1 MMSFYMEFITAVSCY
16 GANVGG
22 VLLLKD
28 AICKCVF
35 GVIVVDRHSDLRDD
49 RSVVKTGAHEVDG
62 AACDFYARFDRLTLG
77 MKSTEARE
85 KRRMDIDDAVRECIH
100 KFFPADTHIS
110 RKADEVW
117 RIGLGSR
124 ENGCIEVRLGR
135 EVFAF
140 KNRRRYIPALGA
152 FKDLGIGMIHQ
163 HFKLVDVFS
172 ATENIALSMGSGE
185 KFDLKK
191 VHDKARA
198 ICEKYEFALD
208 LDQKVYEMSVSQKQT
223 LEIVKVLYRGADILI
238 LDEPTAV
245 LTPQETEKLFS
256 VIRNMKADGKA
267 VIIITH
273 KLHEVL
279 SISDRVA
286 ILRKGE
292 YVGDIATKDADEA
305 KLTEMMVGEKV
316 ELNIERPEPVNP
328 VKRLD
333 IEHLT
338 VRSAEGITVLDDASF
353 PVYGGEILG
362 IAGISG
368 NGQKELLEAI
378 AGLQPAESGASIEY
392 YAPDAAAPVQLVGK
406 SPKAIREAGIH
417 LSFVPEDRL
426 GMGLVGSM
434 GMTDNMMLKSYG
446 KGHSPIV
453 DRKAPLALAET
464 IKKELGVVT
473 PDLNTP
479 VSRLSGGNVQ
489 KVLVGRELAADPIV
503 LMTAYAVRG
512 LDINTSYTIYHLL
525 NEQKK
530 RGVAVI
536 YVGEDLDVLLELC
549 DRILVLCGGK
559 VSGIVPGRGA
569 TKRDVGMMMTQLGGN
584 EAHA

>member
-1 MMSFYMEFITAVSCY
+1 MAQ
-16 GANVGG
+16 
-22 VLLLKD
+22 
-28 AICKCVF
+28 
-35 GVIVVDRHSDLRDD
+35 
-49 RSVVKTGAHEVDG
+49 
-62 AACDFYARFDRLTLG
+62 
-77 MKSTEARE
+77 TEY
-85 KRRMDIDDAVRECIH
+85 AVRLQH
-100 KFFPADTHIS
+100 VTKTFGPVVANKDVS
-110 RKADEVW
+110 
-117 RIGLGSR
+117 LGVR
-124 ENGCIEVRLGR
+124 RGEILALLGENGSGKTTLMNMIAGIYYPDEGEIYVGDKAVTIRSPR
-135 EVFAF
+135 D
-140 KNRRRYIPALGA
+140 AL
-152 FKDLGIGMIHQ
+152 DLGIGMIHQ
-163 HFKLVDVFS
+163 HFKLVDVFT
-172 ATENIALSMGSGE
+172 ATENIALSMGGGS
-185 KFDLKK
+185 FDLKK
-191 VHDKARA
+191 VHEKARA
-198 ICEKYEFALD
+198 ICEKYQFALD

-245 LTPQETEKLFS
+245 LTPQETERLFT

-279 SISDRVA
+279 GISDRVA

-292 YVGDIATKDADEA
+292 YVGDIATRDADEA
-305 KLTEMMVGEKV
+305 TLTAMMVGEKV

-333 IEHLT
+333 IQHLT
-338 VRSAEGITVLDDASF
+338 VRSADGITVLDDASF
-353 PVYGGEILG
+353 DVYGGEILG

-378 AGLQPAESGASIEY
+378 AGLQPTQRGASVEY
-392 YAPDAAAPVQLVGK
+392 YAPDASAPVQLIGK

-453 DRKAPLALAET
+453 DRKAPHDLAET
-464 IKKELGVVT
+464 IKKELNVVT
-473 PDLNTP
+473 PDLTTP

-530 RGVAVI
+530 KGVAVI

-549 DRILVLCGGK
+549 DRIVVLCGGK
-559 VSGIVPGRGA
+559 VNGILDGRKT
-569 TKRDVGMMMTQLGGN
+569 TKEEVGNRMTNLVK
-584 EAHA
+584 EVKA